1 MDITVN
7 EQQQVD
13 EKQLGDTPTPNE
25 QDKLTEKEEEQKE
38 LIDRLKRL
46 QADFEN
52 YKKRA
57 AKEMLFLEQRVSDW
71 EILSFL
77 PLYDNMKRA
86 FTSFNGNDDTEA
98 FVKGMEK
105 IFAQLDDIL
114 RQKEITPIEAVGN
127 LFDPVCHEA
136 LLTVPT
142 DKEDKIILEE
152 FEQGYY
158 RSGRVIRPS
167 KVKVGKKQTE
177 DDK

>member
-7 EQQQVD
+7 EQSQVD
-13 EKQLGDTPTPNE
+13 EKQLRDTPTLNE
-25 QDKLTEKEEEQKE
+25 QDELAGKEEEQKE
-38 LIDRLKRL
+38 LVDRLKRL

-52 YKKRA
+52 YKKRT
-57 AKEMLFLEQRVSDW
+57 AKEMLALEERVSDW

-77 PLYDNMKRA
+77 PLYDNLKRA
-86 FTSFNGNDDTEA
+86 FTSFNGNDDTKA
-98 FVKGMEK
+98 FIKGMEK

-114 RQKEITPIEAVGN
+114 RQKAITPIEAVGT
-127 LFDPVCHEA
+127 LFDPVRHEA
-136 LLTVPT
+136 LLIVPT

-167 KVKVGKKQTE
+167 KVKVGKRQLE